1 MAWHM
6 IVKAWLLKA
15 WAWCKK
21 NWKLLVGIAI
31 PIFIGILIRRRY
43 ETEQMRDTVE
53 HIQDSHRR
61 EVTAIDESHRIEAEK
76 IQAAQSRRDATV
88 ADVEAQATAASVN
101 LSERKKSEIRALVKK
116 HENDPDALTRELSR
130 TTGIAIWTGKS
141 K

>member
-31 PIFIGILIRRRY
+31 PIFIGILLRRRY
-43 ETEQMRDTVE
+43 EIEQMRDTVE

-76 IQAAQSRRDATV
+76 IQEAQSRRDATV

>member
-1 MAWHM
+1 MPWHM

-31 PIFIGILIRRRY
+31 PIFIGILLRRRY
-43 ETEQMRDTVE
+43 EIEQMREAVE

-76 IQAAQSRRDATV
+76 IQAAQSRRDVTV

>member
-1 MAWHM
+1 MPWHAT
-6 IVKAWLLKA
+6 VKAWLPKA

-31 PIFIGILIRRRY
+31 PIFIGLLLRRRADA
-43 ETEQMRDTVE
+43 EQMRDTIE

-61 EVTAIDESHRIEAEK
+61 EVAAIDESHRIEAEK
-76 IQAAQSRRDATV
+76 VQAAQARRDATV

-116 HENDPDALTRELSR
+116 HENDPEALTRELSR
-130 TTGIAIWTGKS
+130 TTGIAIWTGKNR
-141 K
+141 